1 MKKSGYRTIYHIYL
15 IFFLSM
21 LGALIAAIVVFC
33 LLITVRTTD
42 GAAMRTVIVGGVAAA
57 VALGVWVPGQGIL
70 APLSAAVAAGVV
82 ILLLR
87 RNLGGM
93 SGDISGAAITLAELA
108 GSAAL
113 LL

>member
-1 MKKSGYRTIYHIYL
+1 MEHGAAPAI
-15 IFFLSM
+15 
-21 LGALIAAIVVFC
+21 GALA
-33 LLITVRTTD
+33 L
-42 GAAMRTVIVGGVAAA
+42 VAAA

-70 APLSAAVAAGVV
+70 APLSAAVAAGIV

>member
-1 MKKSGYRTIYHIYL
+1 MEHGAAPAI
-15 IFFLSM
+15 
-21 LGALIAAIVVFC
+21 GALA
-33 LLITVRTTD
+33 L
-42 GAAMRTVIVGGVAAA
+42 VAAA
-57 VALGVWVPGQGIL
+57 VALGVWVPGQGVL

>member
-1 MKKSGYRTIYHIYL
+1 MEHGAAPAI
-15 IFFLSM
+15 
-21 LGALIAAIVVFC
+21 GALT
-33 LLITVRTTD
+33 L
-42 GAAMRTVIVGGVAAA
+42 VAAA
-57 VALGVWVPGQGIL
+57 VALGVWLPGQGIL
-70 APLSAAVAAGVV
+70 APLWAAATAGVV